1 MSDAPAGHD
10 DDAQSDVSPANS
22 TTERDGKADRSGVRL
37 RHRTRELLENAL
49 PADEAFRLDAERGN
63 HDLLQLVRLLR
74 IEGPLRPINP
84 WEVEDPTGRQLI
96 NAGSYAALPFG
107 EAYPGIIEVAQRFLA
122 SAPSTI
128 GFAQQSTSPWRAAL
142 NDTLIGILSDV
153 APSHADSRVF
163 LTNSGAEAIET
174 AIKFARAARPKATT
188 LVNFRRGYHGKTLG
202 ALSLTPNEEYQAPF
216 RPLLGPV
223 RTLPYGETET
233 LVDAV
238 HEIGPDKVQASVVEP
253 VQGEAGVISPPA
265 GFLRALGEFAAE
277 HGILVIAD
285 EIQTGLGRTGHWF
298 ASVAAGL
305 DPDII
310 TLAKPLGGGIVPI
323 GATIARREIYGA
335 MLHGLHSKLHSNTF
349 GGGAFTCAVA
359 LRSLE
364 LIADEGL
371 VEKAR
376 ADGEYGLERL
386 RAIQAAH
393 PNLIT
398 AVRAAGMLFA
408 LQLKPVLPGRLLPI
422 DPTLLP
428 TLTAALG
435 IAALHRSGVHACY
448 SENAEGI
455 VRLTPP
461 LTIPRTTLETL
472 FDRVEEMAERHK
484 RPIGLLRLLSAGE
497 MARLVRLAF

>member
-1 MSDAPAGHD
+1 MSELSGLAPE
-10 DDAQSDVSPANS
+10 VPAEAHTS
-22 TTERDGKADRSGVRL
+22 QAASSGPMPRL
-37 RHRTRELLENAL
+37 RHRTDDVLSGSLA
-49 PADEAFRLDAERGN
+49 ADETFRLDAERGN
-63 HDLLQLVRLLR
+63 RDLLRLLR
-74 IEGPLRPINP
+74 LFGIEGPLRPLNP

-96 NAGSYAALPFG
+96 HAGSYAALPFG
-107 EAYPGIIEVAQRFLA
+107 EAYPGIVEFAQRFLA
-122 SAPSTI
+122 TPPSTV
-128 GFAQQSTSPWRAAL
+128 GFPQQSASAWRAAL
-142 NDTLIGILSDV
+142 NDTLIGILADLAS
-153 APSHADSRVF
+153 SHADSRVF
-163 LTNSGAEAIET
+163 LNNSGAEAIET
-174 AIKFARAARPKATT
+174 ALKFVRSARPKATT
-188 LVNFRRGYHGKTLG
+188 LVNFRRAYHGKTLG

-223 RTLPYGETET
+223 RTLPYG
-233 LVDAV
+233 DAEALERALR
-238 HEIGPDKVQASVVEP
+238 EIGPDKVQAIVVEP
-253 VQGEAGVISPPA
+253 VQGEAGVIAPTN
-265 GFLRALGEFAAE
+265 GFLPALGELAAK
-277 HGILVIAD
+277 HGILVVAD

-323 GATIARREIYGA
+323 GATIARAEIYGA
-335 MLHGLHSKLHSNTF
+335 MLHGLRSKLHSNTF
-349 GGGAFTCAVA
+349 GGGAFACAVA

-376 ADGEYGLERL
+376 ADGEYGLQRL
-386 RAIQAAH
+386 QAIQAAH
-393 PNLIT
+393 PHLIG

-408 LQLKPVLPGRLLPI
+408 IQLKPVLPGKLLPI

-461 LTIPRTTLETL
+461 LTIPRATLDTL
-472 FDRVEEMAERHK
+472 FDRVEAMADRYK
-484 RPIGLLRLLSAGE
+484 RPIGMLRMLSAGD